1 MNKSIKEKLVFLVK
15 ENLIIAVSAIIILIS
30 IFSNITLLIW
40 VGVAVYI
47 FDIILKNYILKLNKK
62 KNQEKKEGKV
72 IKFDFID
79 KKIK

>member
-15 ENLIIAVSAIIILIS
+15 KNLIIAVSAIIILIS

>member
-1 MNKSIKEKLVFLVK
+1 MDKSIKEKLVFLVK
-15 ENLIIAVSAIIILIS
+15 ENILIAVSVVIILIS

-40 VGVAVYI
+40 VGIAVYI
-47 FDIILKNYILKLNKK
+47 FDIIFKKYILKLNKK

-72 IKFDFID
+72 INFDFID